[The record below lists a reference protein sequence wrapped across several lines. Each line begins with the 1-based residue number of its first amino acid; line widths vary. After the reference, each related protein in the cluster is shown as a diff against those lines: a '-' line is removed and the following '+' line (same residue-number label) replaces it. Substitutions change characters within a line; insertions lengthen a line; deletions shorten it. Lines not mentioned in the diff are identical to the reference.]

1 MQLISDKA
9 GLRLQSPHFKPKDN
23 TAPNSGPQAMVSLT
37 KSFNT
42 GEFTL
47 YMMGAVEKWVV
58 TNGFVRAKVAG

>member
-9 GLRLQSPHFKPKDN
+9 GLRLQSPYFKPKDN

-47 YMMGAVEKWVV
+47 YMMGAVEK
-58 TNGFVRAKVAG
+58 